1 MMQGSRSHIT
11 LNVDDLGTHTF
22 LFYANERG
30 LLNMVSEKKEI
41 CSISVNV
48 IFPLFCRALGLFAC
62 FNISPMVIMAITK
75 VKVQISLSS
84 L

>member
-62 FNISPMVIMAITK
+62 FNISMALTK
-75 VKVQISLSS
+75 VIVQISLSS